1 MLDDLYRFTYVC
13 DPQLSPDKSK
23 VAFHVGRAVREA
35 DDYEYSIW
43 IIGCKDEELI
53 AQTSGPRDLW
63 CRWAPNGR
71 DILFLSRRTLKK
83 DEKGSELWVMRI
95 DGGEARIVLKRSEGI
110 EKPMWHPNC
119 RHVLFISNVRGDGE
133 GDVRVIRRIP
143 IWTNGAGFTY
153 NLRKHIF
160 EVDTYTSNV
169 RQITSGEFDVLYAV
183 YSNSGDKI
191 AFVARTNDLKPYI
204 TDIFILPRNGSEAVK
219 ITNSDMIIGPIAWS
233 PNDKYIA
240 FIGRTLHR
248 GFSGHETLWA
258 VSVDGGK
265 LENLTAKMDRGC
277 GRRIYYDMRGPYVVE
292 PEPVW
297 SRDYIY
303 FPISDAGRYNI
314 YRIHFNRREIE
325 PVIKGDFMVLNFTV
339 KDDVIAFTRTSEIEP
354 AEVWVKDE
362 YGIRKLTHFND
373 DLVRKLNI
381 VKPEKFSFKASDGF
395 EIDGWIIRPVNFKSG
410 EKYPAILQIHGGPK
424 SAFGYSFMFE
434 FQLLA
439 SNGYVVIYANPRGSD
454 GYSEEFADLRGK
466 YGEDDYRE
474 LMELIDYVIE
484 NYEFVDSNRMGV
496 TGLSYGGFMTNW
508 IVTQTNR
515 FRAAVSLEGISSWIA
530 EYGTTDIGFYF
541 VPDQLKASPWEN
553 WKVHIEKSPLRY
565 ADKVETPI
573 LFIHSMEDYRCWI
586 DQALLFYTALKSLG
600 KETELV
606 LFMKGDHVFCWSGK
620 PSLRIER
627 LKHTLRWF
635 DKYLKRK

>member
-265 LENLTAKMDRGC
+265 LENLTAKMDL
-277 GRRIYYDMRGPYVVE
+277 
-292 PEPVW
+292 
-297 SRDYIY
+297 SL
-303 FPISDAGRYNI
+303 
-314 YRIHFNRREIE
+314 IHI
-325 PVIKGDFMVLNFTV
+325 
-339 KDDVIAFTRTSEIEP
+339 
-354 AEVWVKDE
+354 
-362 YGIRKLTHFND
+362 
-373 DLVRKLNI
+373 
-381 VKPEKFSFKASDGF
+381 
-395 EIDGWIIRPVNFKSG
+395 
-410 EKYPAILQIHGGPK
+410 
-424 SAFGYSFMFE
+424 
-434 FQLLA
+434 
-439 SNGYVVIYANPRGSD
+439 
-454 GYSEEFADLRGK
+454 
-466 YGEDDYRE
+466 
-474 LMELIDYVIE
+474 
-484 NYEFVDSNRMGV
+484 
-496 TGLSYGGFMTNW
+496 
-508 IVTQTNR
+508 
-515 FRAAVSLEGISSWIA
+515 
-530 EYGTTDIGFYF
+530 
-541 VPDQLKASPWEN
+541 
-553 WKVHIEKSPLRY
+553 
-565 ADKVETPI
+565 
-573 LFIHSMEDYRCWI
+573 
-586 DQALLFYTALKSLG
+586 
-600 KETELV
+600 
-606 LFMKGDHVFCWSGK
+606 
-620 PSLRIER
+620 
-627 LKHTLRWF
+627 
-635 DKYLKRK
+635 